1 LSTDFTPARRAKK
14 AAGPKVEICK
24 QPTLIF
30 HYDATLMVFS
40 GVSWYQKAPWK
51 ASKESTTA
59 FPLT

>member
-30 HYDATLMVFS
+30 HYDATLMVFFLVFL
-40 GVSWYQKAPWK
+40 GIKKHHGKQAKNQQLL
-51 ASKESTTA
+51 
-59 FPLT
+59 FP